1 MIVGFTGT
9 RHGMTEQQKRCLGM
23 IFEAWKDFAGI
34 ELHHGDC
41 IGADAEADEAAR
53 FFPRSVIITHP
64 PINEGKKKW
73 RAYCV
78 SDQRQ
83 EPKDYIERDH
93 DIVNRSDFVVAAP
106 RGFTEEIRSGTW
118 ATVRYAKTRKI
129 PFVVLWP
136 DGAISYN
143 QWTIRNTELWPDG
156 IVDFAT
162 KIAKDKF
169 SCLFPKEE

>member
-1 MIVGFTGT
+1 MIIGFTGT
-9 RHGMTEQQKRCLGM
+9 RHGMSEQQKRCLDM
-23 IFEAWKDFAGI
+23 IFNAWKDFAGI

-41 IGADAEADEAAR
+41 IGSDAEAHKVAESI
-53 FFPRSVIITHP
+53 PRRVIIVHP
-64 PINEGKKKW
+64 PIKDDF
-73 RAYCV
+73 RAYCH

-106 RGFTEEIRSGTW
+106 KGFTEEVRSGTW
-118 ATVRYAKTRKI
+118 ATIRYAKTRKI

-136 DGAISYN
+136 DGGISYN
-143 QWTIRNTELWPDG
+143 QWKIRNTELWPDG
-156 IVDFAT
+156 IVDFAA

-169 SCLFPKEE
+169 SYLFPKEKT